1 MPLSSRESR
10 SEATARVTRAL
21 MAWLWGQG
29 CRLLAPEVGLH
40 PGRGLCTPWQGL
52 WRVDMAAVWDRH
64 THLFEV
70 KGTRADLARE
80 NLQQG
85 KWVIDWRP
93 RGLASWLV
101 VDVHVLPLVTQP
113 PAGWGLLVVSDAHT
127 RVDREA
133 DKGADDVHFAE
144 HCQALGTV
152 LCLQSLPKLMGL
164 DRAQRLV
171 ALDGH
176 ERPWRLWT
184 AEASA
189 WREDH
194 EC

>member
-21 MAWLWGQG
+21 VAWLWAQG

-40 PGRGLCTPWQGL
+40 TFHGLCTPWRGF
-52 WRVDMAAVWDRH
+52 WRGDVGAIWRQEA
-64 THLFEV
+64 HLFEV

-80 NLQQG
+80 DLSQG
-85 KWVIDWRP
+85 KWKWSWAELGLRP
-93 RGLASWLV
+93 WLV
-101 VDVHVLPLVTQP
+101 VDVKIACQP
-113 PAGWGLLVVSDAHT
+113 PTGWGLMVVNDT
-127 RVDREA
+127 GVLRVDVEPRVC
-133 DKGADDVHFAE
+133 DRSPQFAE
-144 HCQALGTV
+144 YCQALGTV

-171 ALDGH
+171 TLDGF

-184 AEASA
+184 AEERE
-189 WREDH
+189 WRES
-194 EC
+194 